1 MAGFRILLAGGGTG
15 GHLYP
20 ALNLARALRRADP
33 AVRLAF
39 IGARR
44 GIEARILPESGYQYR
59 LLPMQPLYRSRPWRN
74 WRLVASAPAVLRGI
88 SRAFSEW
95 DPELVVGT
103 GGYVS
108 APALFRAYRGGVRTA
123 LQEQNAEP
131 GLVTRLLASRVDQVH
146 LGYPEAAER
155 LSVGETT
162 RVFAYGNPVAIGRI
176 GSPGEGSPGES
187 RYPWPTGRVL
197 LVAGG
202 SQGAAG
208 LNRRLAEDLAATSSW
223 PEDTTMVWA
232 TGLNHHAWVA
242 ERVALLPFADRI
254 RVEPFIDDLGAQLNR
269 VSLAIAR
276 SGAMFLA
283 ELAAAG
289 VPAVLVPFPGAAA
302 SHQTANARAVQAAG
316 AAVMREESD
325 LQAGE
330 LWELACGILGD
341 EPTRL
346 RMAEAS
352 AERGAPDAAERIALE
367 LLELIASGP
376 SRRASGPS
384 RRVTG
389 PSPGVTGP
397 SRRASR

>member
-1 MAGFRILLAGGGTG
+1 VAGFRILLAGGGTG

-20 ALNLARALRRADP
+20 ALNLARALRHADP

-44 GIEARILPESGYQYR
+44 GIEARILPESGYPYR

-108 APALFRAYRGGVRTA
+108 APALFWAYRRGVRTA
-123 LQEQNAEP
+123 IQEQNAEP

-155 LSVGETT
+155 LDVGERT
-162 RVFAYGNPVAIGRI
+162 RVFAYGNPVAAGTIGT
-176 GSPGEGSPGES
+176 PGAS
-187 RYPWPTGRVL
+187 RYPWPAGKVL

-202 SQGAAG
+202 SQGAEG
-208 LNRRLAEDLAATSSW
+208 LNRRLVEDLAATSSW
-223 PEDTTMVWA
+223 PEGTTMVWA
-232 TGLNHHAWVA
+232 TGVGHHAWVA

-254 RVEPFIDDLGAQLNR
+254 RVEPFIDDLGAQLHR

-289 VPAVLVPFPGAAA
+289 VPAVLVPFPGAAG

-316 AAVMREESD
+316 GAVMREESE

-341 EPTRL
+341 EPKRL

-352 AERGAPDAAERIALE
+352 GERAAPDAAERIALE
-367 LLELIASGP
+367 LLELIASAP
-376 SRRASGPS
+376 SP
-384 RRVTG
+384 RVTG
-389 PSPGVTGP
+389 PPPG
-397 SRRASR
+397 ASR